1 MAEAAS
7 QGTISALNHNGES
20 FGQDN
25 TDMAILKKVSMLEAQ
40 KEALHM
46 QIVILREDSK
56 AQEAKNQAELAQVQA
71 SAKSEIEHVKAN
83 AAAESE
89 KDSRVLMKIVKKLRV
104 DIDEQKAKNKAKIE
118 HVKANAAVESKKVSS
133 LLLKMVRKHK
143 KDSTAQKAK
152 NKAELAQVKAQA
164 SVDIEQVKDNAAAES
179 KNFLKVSSHEDLI
192 KIVKKLKIGGDAQ
205 CASTID
211 LGLRRES
218 LEEEAHESESWNP
231 CFLDATER
239 LQTEGL
245 SKVRNNMNTCAES
258 KSLRNTL
265 QHLEWCDFKA
275 LMQKRTKLNAQG
287 GCPAS
292 LPTAASVVDQWI
304 FTHP

>member
-1 MAEAAS
+1 MLAQRDGKLEPAPLPWMSDSNSQRAENSSDDHASQYSKGAALFFLDRSTSFTSASKASTRSASSDTWATGMAEAAS

-104 DIDEQKAKNKAKIE
+104 DIVKERAKNKVKIE
-118 HVKANAAVESKKVSS
+118 HVKANAAVESKKFSS
-133 LLLKMVRKHK
+133 LLMRIVTKHK
-143 KDSTAQKAK
+143 EDSTAQKAK

-164 SVDIEQVKDNAAAES
+164 SVDI
-179 KNFLKVSSHEDLI
+179 
-192 KIVKKLKIGGDAQ
+192 
-205 CASTID
+205 
-211 LGLRRES
+211 
-218 LEEEAHESESWNP
+218 
-231 CFLDATER
+231 
-239 LQTEGL
+239 
-245 SKVRNNMNTCAES
+245 
-258 KSLRNTL
+258 
-265 QHLEWCDFKA
+265 
-275 LMQKRTKLNAQG
+275 
-287 GCPAS
+287 
-292 LPTAASVVDQWI
+292 
-304 FTHP
+304 